1 MSPEAQFHGAFYLLI
16 LLVFTVVVLFLERRR
31 YKRRADEFQD
41 AWLNSERLCRE
52 RTDNASVEAY
62 KRIQKDRERL
72 ILMLKRFSSEW
83 DDNLDAALKSLRS
96 ERPDETFQNIRTE
109 QP

>member
-1 MSPEAQFHGAFYLLI
+1 MNAPDLIWNVCYACGWAFGFLCWYLSVRGLRAR
-16 LLVFTVVVLFLERRR
+16 VEEYRDRWLE
-31 YKRRADEFQD
+31 
-41 AWLNSERLCRE
+41 SEKAARD

-62 KRIQKDRERL
+62 RRMQKDRERL

-83 DDNLDAALKSLRS
+83 DENLDAALKSLRS